1 MYINLYQHPVGDKNK
16 IDTQIF
22 VDTGATCSL
31 LNYDTYSEYGKIQ
44 KLTLTKAQSKT
55 LAVNR
60 QKLKL
65 LGYTNFNASF
75 DSKGDYFVKIRSW
88 VAAKDRCNLIY

>member
-16 IDTQIF
+16 NNGLETQF
-22 VDTGATCSL
+22 LVDTGAICSL
-31 LNYDTYSEYGKIQ
+31 LNYDTYLEYAKIQ

-55 LAVNR
+55 FAVNG

-65 LGYTNFNASF
+65 LG
-75 DSKGDYFVKIRSW
+75 
-88 VAAKDRCNLIY
+88 